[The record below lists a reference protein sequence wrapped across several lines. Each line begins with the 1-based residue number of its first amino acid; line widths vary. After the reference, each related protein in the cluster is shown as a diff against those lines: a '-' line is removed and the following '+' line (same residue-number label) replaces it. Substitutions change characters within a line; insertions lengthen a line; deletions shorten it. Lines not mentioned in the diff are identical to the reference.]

1 MTAMNVTDF
10 PYLMLGMA
18 ATLREK
24 TQDMVEDMVEK
35 GKGLVP
41 SAKDKVKKKK
51 VATEK
56 ATLGLKQKS
65 LQKTDELT
73 EAVGDTVEK
82 VLGQMGLITKS
93 DINDLDKRL
102 SSLERKI
109 NKKVKEAEKEK
120 KAEGAKASAKK

>member
-1 MTAMNVTDF
+1 MTDINVTDI
-10 PYLMLGMA
+10 PYMMLGMA

-24 TQDMVEDMVEK
+24 TQEMMEGMVEK
-35 GKGLVP
+35 GKGLAP
-41 SAKDKVKKKK
+41 SAKEKVKKKK
-51 VATEK
+51 EATEK

-65 LQKTDELT
+65 LQKSDELT

-120 KAEGAKASAKK
+120 KAEKEKASAKK

>member
-1 MTAMNVTDF
+1 MTAMNVTDI
-10 PYLMLGMA
+10 PYMMLGMA

-24 TQDMVEDMVEK
+24 AQDMVEDMVEK
-35 GKGLVP
+35 GKGLAP
-41 SAKDKVKKKK
+41 SAKEKVKKRKE
-51 VATEK
+51 ATEK

-120 KAEGAKASAKK
+120 KAEKEKASAKK

>member
-1 MTAMNVTDF
+1 MTAMNVTDI

-18 ATLREK
+18 ATMREK
-24 TQDMVEDMVEK
+24 TQEMVEDMVEK
-35 GKGLVP
+35 GRGLGP

-51 VATEK
+51 EATEK

-120 KAEGAKASAKK
+120 KAEKEKASAKK

>member
-1 MTAMNVTDF
+1 MTDMNVTDI
-10 PYLMLGMA
+10 PYMMLGMA
-18 ATLREK
+18 ATLREAA
-24 TQDMVEDMVEK
+24 QDMMEDMVEK

-41 SAKDKVKKKK
+41 SAKDKMKKKK
-51 VATEK
+51 EATEK

-73 EAVGDTVEK
+73 DAVGDTVEK

-93 DINDLDKRL
+93 DINDLDKKL

-109 NKKVKEAEKEK
+109 NKKAKEAEKEK
-120 KAEGAKASAKK
+120 KAETAKTSAKK

>member
-1 MTAMNVTDF
+1 MTAMNVTDI
-10 PYLMLGMA
+10 PYMMLGMA

-24 TQDMVEDMVEK
+24 AQDMVEDMVEK
-35 GKGLVP
+35 GKGLAP
-41 SAKDKVKKKK
+41 SAKEKVKKRKE
-51 VATEK
+51 ATEK

-120 KAEGAKASAKK
+120 KAEKAKASAKK